1 MLKIEPLGARH
12 DREGFDCG
20 SAELN
25 DYLKKTARQHIEKG
39 LSKTFVLVDDAEP
52 TRILGFL
59 TLAVCEVQ
67 AQTLPPKLAKK
78 YPQHVPAAKLARLA
92 VSKDRQREGLGKLLM
107 VHALQQAIR
116 VSDSVG
122 IIGFFV
128 DAKNEDARRYYEQ
141 YGFVALPDSP
151 LKLFLPLATLKQ
163 ALASPG

>member
-1 MLKIEPLGARH
+1 MLKIECLGPGH

-25 DYLKKTARQHIEKG
+25 DYLKKTARQHLEKG
-39 LSKTFVLVDDAEP
+39 LSKTFVLMNDGEP
-52 TRILGFL
+52 ERILGFL

-67 AQTLPPKLAKK
+67 AQTLPPKLVRK
-78 YPQHVPAAKLARLA
+78 YPQLVPAAKLARLA
-92 VSKDRQREGLGKLLM
+92 VAKDRQREGLGKLMM

-116 VSDSVG
+116 VSDSMG

-141 YGFVALPDSP
+141 YGFMALPDNR

-163 ALASPG
+163 AFA

>member
-1 MLKIEPLGARH
+1 MLKIEPLGPRH
-12 DREGFDCG
+12 DREGFDCA

-39 LSKTFVLVDDAEP
+39 LSKTFVLVDEAEP
-52 TRILGFL
+52 ERILGFL
-59 TLAVCEVQ
+59 TLAVCEVH
-67 AQTLPPKLAKK
+67 AQSLPPKLAKK

-92 VSKDRQREGLGKLLM
+92 VAKDRHREGLGRLMM
-107 VHALQQAIR
+107 VHSLQQAVR

-128 DAKNEDARRYYEQ
+128 DAKNDDARRYYEQ
-141 YGFVALPDSP
+141 FGFIALPDNP

-163 ALASPG
+163 ALASID

>member
-1 MLKIEPLGARH
+1 MLKIERLGPGH

-25 DYLKKTARQHIEKG
+25 DYLKKTARQHLEKG
-39 LSKTFVLVDDAEP
+39 LSQTFVLMNDSEP
-52 TRILGFL
+52 ERILGFL
-59 TLAVCEVQ
+59 TLTVCEVQ
-67 AQTLPPKLAKK
+67 AQILPPKLVKR

-92 VSKDRQREGLGKLLM
+92 VAKDRQREGLGKLMM

-141 YGFVALPDSP
+141 YGFMALPDNP

-163 ALASPG
+163 AFA

>member
-1 MLKIEPLGARH
+1 MLQIEPLGPRH

-20 SAELN
+20 STELN

-39 LSKTFVLVDDAEP
+39 LSKTFVLVNDAEP
-52 TRILGFL
+52 ARILGFL

-92 VSKDRQREGLGKLLM
+92 VSKDRQREGLGKLMM

>member
-1 MLKIEPLGARH
+1 MLKIEPLQPRH

-20 SAELN
+20 STELN
-25 DYLKKTARQHIEKG
+25 DYIKKTARQHIEKG
-39 LSKTFVLVDDAEP
+39 LSKTFVLVDEAEP
-52 TRILGFL
+52 ERILVFL

-92 VSKDRQREGLGKLLM
+92 VAKEHQREGLGRLMM
-107 VHALQQAIR
+107 VHALHQTIR

-128 DAKNEDARRYYEQ
+128 DAKNEDAWRYYEQ
-141 YGFVALPDSP
+141 YGFIALPDNP

-163 ALASPG
+163 ALASID

>member
-25 DYLKKTARQHIEKG
+25 DYLKKTARQHIDKG
-39 LSKTFVLVDDAEP
+39 LSKTFVLVDEAEP
-52 TRILGFL
+52 ERILGFL

-67 AQTLPPKLAKK
+67 AQSLPPKLAKK

-92 VSKDRQREGLGKLLM
+92 VAKDRQRGGLGKLMM
-107 VHALQQAIR
+107 VHALRQAIR

-163 ALASPG
+163 ALASPD

>member
-1 MLKIEPLGARH
+1 MLSIEPLGPRH

-25 DYLKKTARQHIEKG
+25 DYLKKTARQHVEKG
-39 LSKTFVLVDDAEP
+39 LSKTFVLVDDGEP
-52 TRILGFL
+52 ERILGFL
-59 TLAVCEVQ
+59 TLTVCEVQ

-92 VSKDRQREGLGKLLM
+92 VAKGRQRAGLGKLMM

-128 DAKNEDARRYYEQ
+128 DAKDENAGRYYEQ
-141 YGFVALPDSP
+141 YGFVALPDNP
-151 LKLFLPLATLKQ
+151 LKLFLPLATLKR
-163 ALASPG
+163 AFGPAR

>member
-1 MLKIEPLGARH
+1 MLRIEPPGPGH

-25 DYLKKTARQHIEKG
+25 DYLKKTARQHVEKG
-39 LSKTFVLVDDAEP
+39 LSKTFVLVDDGAPE
-52 TRILGFL
+52 RILGFL

-92 VSKDRQREGLGKLLM
+92 VAKDRQREGLGKLMM
-107 VHALQQAIR
+107 VHALHQAIR

-141 YGFVALPDSP
+141 YGFMALPVNP

-163 ALASPG
+163 ALG